1 MAQAAE
7 VDDGEPIS
15 AGRRLTRG
23 ETVFWY
29 GAAGVTYVVASIFQ
43 KGLLNWFVGPLW
55 LVAFIW
61 LGPLATDRVRQVL
74 KTGRAR

>member
-7 VDDGEPIS
+7 VDDGEPIP
-15 AGRRLTRG
+15 APRRLTRG

-29 GAAGVTYVVASIFQ
+29 GLAAVTYIGASIVQ

-55 LVAFIW
+55 LVAVIW
-61 LGPLATDRVRQVL
+61 IGPLATDRARQAL
-74 KTGRAR
+74 KAGGHR